1 MPFPVTYDL
10 QGRKRTSALSHSA
23 VGSRQARL
31 HSAFTSVAE
40 SRKNSYQLISPWE
53 LEFQRHLVEGNRL
66 RRSNRYNRRSRS
78 VQSSDKEVLHNLV
91 IQSLAS
97 VSPELEESSS
107 LNSETPEW
115 NRSHRYS
122 DVADIEF
129 GNTIDVAPSHQNC
142 STESG
147 TMSGSRRQSFV
158 NSQAAGEQVLQYN
171 FPDIEK
177 KVLDNE
183 GMGIN
188 TFSYLQEQPTS
199 PNEESDNESIG
210 AVSSED
216 ESPVREWTDS
226 TWNLQQETAGCSD
239 DESLEIK
246 AKIHVSFRLILM

>member
-1 MPFPVTYDL
+1 MPLPVTYDL

-40 SRKNSYQLISPWE
+40 SRKNSYQLISPWD

-66 RRSNRYNRRSRS
+66 RSNRYYRRSRS
-78 VQSSDKEVLHNLV
+78 VQSSNKEVLLNLV

-107 LNSETPEW
+107 LDAETPEW

-129 GNTIDVAPSHQNC
+129 GNTTDGAPSHQNC
-142 STESG
+142 STEPG

-171 FPDIEK
+171 FPDVEK

-188 TFSYLQEQPTS
+188 TFSYLQEQPAS
-199 PNEESDNESIG
+199 PNEESDNESSG

-216 ESPVREWTDS
+216 ESPVREWADS